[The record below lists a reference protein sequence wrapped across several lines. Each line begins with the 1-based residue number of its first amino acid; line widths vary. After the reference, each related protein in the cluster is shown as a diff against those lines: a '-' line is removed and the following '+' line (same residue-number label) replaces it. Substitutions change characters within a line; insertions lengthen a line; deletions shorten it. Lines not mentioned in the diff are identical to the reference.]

1 MPSSSKNMTRKILN
15 KVQIFQETKFKSD
28 RLSKIKVGP
37 KNTKTVKKSIFKKI
51 TISKLKKRQK
61 TTLEKSRFHY

>member
-28 RLSKIKVGP
+28 LLSKIKVRP
-37 KNTKTVKKSIFKKI
+37 KNNKTVKKSIFKKI

>member
-28 RLSKIKVGP
+28 PLSKIKVGP
-37 KNTKTVKKSIFKKI
+37 KNNKTVKKSIFKK
-51 TISKLKKRQK
+51 
-61 TTLEKSRFHY
+61 

>member
-28 RLSKIKVGP
+28 LLSKIKDGP
-37 KNTKTVKKSIFKKI
+37 KNNKIVKK
-51 TISKLKKRQK
+51 
-61 TTLEKSRFHY
+61 

>member
-1 MPSSSKNMTRKILN
+1 MTRKILN

-28 RLSKIKVGP
+28 LLSKIKDEP
-37 KNTKTVKKSIFKKI
+37 KNNKIVKKSIFKKI

>member
-37 KNTKTVKKSIFKKI
+37 KNTKTVKSQFSKK
-51 TISKLKKRQK
+51 
-61 TTLEKSRFHY
+61 

>member
-1 MPSSSKNMTRKILN
+1 MPSSSKKMARKILN

-28 RLSKIKVGP
+28 LLSKIKDGP
-37 KNTKTVKKSIFKKI
+37 KNNKIVKKSIFKKI

>member
-28 RLSKIKVGP
+28 LLSKIKDGP
-37 KNTKTVKKSIFKKI
+37 KNNKTVKKSNFKKI

-61 TTLEKSRFHY
+61 TTLEKSRFRY